1 MLDAIR
7 ACGLENTCR
16 CYQAFTSELYGKVK
30 EVPQSETTPF
40 YCSPYVVAKQSKFKT
55 CKAMTYKQMACHINI
70 ALNCREVYGLHLT
83 NDIIFNHESPQRGA
97 SFVARILEGL
107 YK

>member
-1 MLDAIR
+1 
-7 ACGLENTCR
+7 
-16 CYQAFTSELYGKVK
+16 
-30 EVPQSETTPF
+30 
-40 YCSPYVVAKQSKFKT
+40 
-55 CKAMTYKQMACHINI
+55 MACHINI

-83 NDIIFNHESPQRGA
+83 NGIIFNHESPQRGA